1 MPDAH
6 DARPATP
13 AGVLLTVPGPRPARL
28 AAQAVAVLAVLGV
41 PAALAVDAV
50 AAAVALLV
58 LGGVTLA
65 RVLLLPATLQAL
77 LGAALIAAG
86 WASAVGLYE
95 TVPWVDVPA
104 HLLVNGL
111 LAAAVG
117 IVLLRGGLL
126 PDPADRA
133 GRCGAALTTASVGVT
148 LGVLWEIAEWVGF
161 TYIDESVYVAY
172 GDTIGDLTAGGVG
185 STAAGLLVA
194 RWAR

>member
-1 MPDAH
+1 MADEH
-6 DARPATP
+6 QARPTTP
-13 AGVLLTVPGPRPARL
+13 AGVLLTVPGPRPARV
-28 AAQAVAVLAVLGV
+28 AAQAVAVAAVLSV
-41 PAALAVDAV
+41 PAAVAVDPV

-65 RVLLLPATLQAL
+65 RVLVLPATLQAL

-111 LAAAVG
+111 IAAALG

-126 PDPADRA
+126 ADPATRA
-133 GRCGAALTTASVGVT
+133 GRAGIALTTASVGVA
-148 LGVLWEIAEWVGF
+148 LGVLWEIAEWAGYTFV
-161 TYIDESVYVAY
+161 DESVYVSY
-172 GDTIGDLTAGGVG
+172 GDTIGDLIAGGLG
-185 STAAGLLVA
+185 CAGAGLLVA
-194 RWAR
+194 RWTR

>member
-1 MPDAH
+1 MADEHQP
-6 DARPATP
+6 RPSTP
-13 AGVLLTVPGPRPARL
+13 AGVLLTVPGPRPARV
-28 AAQAVAVLAVLGV
+28 AAQAVAVAAVLGI
-41 PAALAVDAV
+41 PAAVAVDPV
-50 AAAVALLV
+50 AAAVGLLV

-65 RVLLLPATLQAL
+65 RVLFLPATLQAL

-111 LAAAVG
+111 IAAALG

-126 PDPADRA
+126 AGPATRA
-133 GRCGAALTTASVGVT
+133 GRAGIALTTASVGVA
-148 LGVLWEIAEWVGF
+148 LGVLWEIAEWAGY
-161 TYIDESVYVAY
+161 TYVDESVYVAY
-172 GDTIGDLTAGGVG
+172 GDTIGDLTAGGLG
-185 STAAGLLVA
+185 SVVAGLLVA

>member
-1 MPDAH
+1 MADEHPT
-6 DARPATP
+6 RPTTP
-13 AGVLLTVPGPRPARL
+13 SGVLLTVPGPRPARV
-28 AAQAVAVLAVLGV
+28 AAQAVAVAAVLSI
-41 PAALAVDAV
+41 PAAIAVDAV

-65 RVLLLPATLQAL
+65 RVLFLPATLQAL

-111 LAAAVG
+111 IAAALG
-117 IVLLRGGLL
+117 IVMLRGGLL
-126 PDPADRA
+126 AGPATRA
-133 GRCGAALTTASVGVT
+133 GRAGIALTTASIGVA
-148 LGVLWEIAEWVGF
+148 LGVLWEIAEWAGF
-161 TYIDESVYVAY
+161 TYVDDSVYVSY

-185 STAAGLLVA
+185 SVVAGLLVA